1 MFQIIEININSV
13 FDLNFLR
20 KQNNLNNIRRLVM
33 ISWFWIDTITLQN
46 FNLSSRNRMTRFSM
60 LRRGHT
66 SAFMEKLLILSLVFS
81 LSHVNEKEE
90 GSEDSDDEIN
100 PTTFQKMKN
109 FYKNAEVISNST
121 YQKPIQKIKI

>member
-1 MFQIIEININSV
+1 
-13 FDLNFLR
+13 
-20 KQNNLNNIRRLVM
+20 
-33 ISWFWIDTITLQN
+33 
-46 FNLSSRNRMTRFSM
+46 MTRFSM